1 MESPALTLV
10 ARDQA
15 ILTYWR
21 LPRPNGQTL
30 SCTSY
35 RTPTGLELRAGPEG
49 ESPVLRVAIATHA
62 EAQRLA
68 DVWRQEITQSAAA

>member
-1 MESPALTLV
+1 MEFPTVRLV
-10 ARDQA
+10 AGDRA

-21 LPRPNGQTL
+21 LPRHNGQTL

-35 RTPTGLELRAGPEG
+35 RTPAGLELRAGPEG
-49 ESPVLRVAIATHA
+49 GSPILHAAIATHA

-68 DVWRQEITQSAAA
+68 EVWRQEITQSVAA

>member
-10 ARDQA
+10 ARDRA
-15 ILTYWR
+15 ILIYWR

-35 RTPTGLELRAGPEG
+35 RTPAGLELRAGLEG
-49 ESPVLRVAIATHA
+49 GSPILHAAIATHA

-68 DVWRQEITQSAAA
+68 EVWRQEITQSAAA